1 MPGRISDG
9 AGALG
14 MQEEHHPLLA
24 RPPAFQPAL
33 SLSGAASLARVD
45 SSFGMRALERLNPEG
60 THRALI
66 YSTQHSMSFN
76 SLQCHIPVRWLQQV
90 CSTCCRS

>member
-1 MPGRISDG
+1 MSSEFVGRHDGEMPGRISDG
-9 AGALG
+9 ASAVG

-24 RPPAFQPAL
+24 RPPGFQPAL

-60 THRALI
+60 A
-66 YSTQHSMSFN
+66 
-76 SLQCHIPVRWLQQV
+76 V
-90 CSTCCRS
+90 